1 MMKTFIS
8 LLLILLLFIPIH
20 TFATDED
27 IKSTEEIQKLIQNA
41 KIGEEIIIPKGIYRG
56 NLHIDKSVSLI
67 ADGDV
72 TIIGDRKGDVISF
85 EANEITLEG
94 FTIKNSGRTLTTDD
108 AALKI
113 RSSKNQIVNNRII
126 ESLHGIYLDGSND
139 NTIEGNIIIGDQTLV
154 SADRGNGIHLFYSSK
169 NIIKENEIYET
180 RDGIYFSFADYSEIK
195 GNIIHDT
202 RYGLHYMY
210 SDDNSFY
217 DNRFYDNIG
226 GAAIMYSNRITL
238 ENNHFYN
245 NRGIL
250 SFGLLLQTA
259 NDNII
264 KNNRMTMNQKGLF
277 MDQSNRNLIAD
288 NEISNNNI
296 GMEIWT
302 SSIEN
307 SFTQNQFNNNALQ
320 YSSNGKHDEN
330 NWSREGIGNY
340 WSNHVLYD
348 LDGNG
353 VGDRPYT
360 YSTSFGEVLAQNELG
375 YLFLDSP
382 ALKIYESVKQTLSKD
397 HMQITDPHPI
407 LPIDKKGNVHRLNFI
422 LLSGAALYI
431 VFKVRRKVS
440 NGIRIKR
447 MERDVSE

>member
-1 MMKTFIS
+1 MKILIS
-8 LLLILLLFIPIH
+8 LLLLFFLNIPMVG
-20 TFATDED
+20 FASSDDSKGTN
-27 IKSTEEIQKLIQNA
+27 EIERLIQNA
-41 KIGEEIIIPKGIYRG
+41 EIGEEIVIPQGIYRG

-67 ADGDV
+67 ADKNV
-72 TIIGDRKGDVISF
+72 TIIGERKGDVISL
-85 EANEITLEG
+85 EANEITLAG

-108 AALKI
+108 AAIKI
-113 RSSKNQIVNNRII
+113 RSNKNRIYNNRII
-126 ESLHGIYLDGSND
+126 DSLHGIYLDTAKENV
-139 NTIEGNIIIGDQTLV
+139 IEGNSIMGDKALV
-154 SADRGNGIHLFYSSK
+154 SADRGNGIHLFYS
-169 NIIKENEIYET
+169 NNNTIIANQIYES
-180 RDGIYFSFADYSEIK
+180 RDGIYFSFADYNDIK
-195 GNIIHDT
+195 GNNIHDT

-210 SDDNSFY
+210 SDDNSFFN
-217 DNRFYDNIG
+217 NRFYDNIG

-245 NRGIL
+245 NRGII

-259 NDNII
+259 NDNVI

-277 MDQSNRNLIAD
+277 MDQSNRNLIGD
-288 NEISNNNI
+288 NQISNNNI
-296 GMEIWT
+296 GIEIWT

-307 SFTQNQFNNNALQ
+307 SFTQNQLSNNALQ

-330 NWSREGIGNY
+330 NWSMEGIGNY
-340 WSNHVLYD
+340 WSNHVPYD
-348 LDGNG
+348 LDDNG

-382 ALKIYESVKQTLSKD
+382 ALKLYESVKNTLSKD

-407 LPIDKKGNVHRLNFI
+407 LPIEKKGNAQRLDII
-422 LLSGAALYI
+422 LLSGAAI
-431 VFKVRRKVS
+431 FIFFKVRRKVF
-440 NGIRIKR
+440 NGIRTKR